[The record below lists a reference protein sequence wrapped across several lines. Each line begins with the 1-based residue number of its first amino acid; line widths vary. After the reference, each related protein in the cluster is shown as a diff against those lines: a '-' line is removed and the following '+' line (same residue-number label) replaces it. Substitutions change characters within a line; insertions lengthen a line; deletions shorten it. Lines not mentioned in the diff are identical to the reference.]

1 MKGLEKEKSGINKLF
16 QLGLRRDFFFFNGS
30 KENRKDS
37 SEERE
42 GNGRHCSSKELHS
55 CQTIFGKVFGQVVSS
70 SFRFSFLFFF
80 FFGDEENLWQQ
91 TQVNDD
97 DVTCGRHKPLNF
109 KVFIFFSCSIPTNG
123 VLISTRQNQRK

>member
-70 SFRFSFLFFF
+70 SFRFSFFFLFSSETKKI
-80 FFGDEENLWQQ
+80 FGNKH
-91 TQVNDD
+91 
-97 DVTCGRHKPLNF
+97 R
-109 KVFIFFSCSIPTNG
+109 
-123 VLISTRQNQRK
+123 